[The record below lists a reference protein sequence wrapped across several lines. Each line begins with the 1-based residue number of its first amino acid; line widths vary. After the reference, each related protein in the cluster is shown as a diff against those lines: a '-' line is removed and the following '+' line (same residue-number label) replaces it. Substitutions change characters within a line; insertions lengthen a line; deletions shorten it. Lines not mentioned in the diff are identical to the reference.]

1 MKSQTIRVLV
11 VDDDEDEYIV
21 VDKYLRRAVTAT
33 YSVDWVSTFEKALET
48 VAEDVHEICLLDYQ
62 LGEHTG
68 IELLREMRSRGYQRP
83 VILLTGHGN
92 VEVDMQAMELGAFD
106 YIEKSHL
113 TPALIERSIRYAIE
127 NHRVRAALREANEE
141 LESRVRERTAE
152 LHRSNL
158 ELEQFAEIVARDLQQ
173 PLRMLAEHVRIIEP
187 ELMGADPQK
196 MLDSLT
202 SSMDCVFLEVRNMEM
217 LVQLVLDYSLTRRQ
231 RQPFSDIDLAQIAR
245 EVCAALEYRIQRA
258 GARVTVGE
266 LPIVKGDPRL
276 MRGVFENLV
285 DNALKYHS
293 DSPPS
298 VEISASRKG
307 DQWFC
312 EIHDNGLGVS
322 EEDADEI
329 FLMFARGSHG
339 QAARGVGIGL
349 ALCRKIV
356 EYHGGHIWV
365 DSRGEGGSTFF
376 FSLPVE
382 PQAAQDGSTTRS
394 NQ

>member
-1 MKSQTIRVLV
+1 MKPQTIRVLV
-11 VDDDEDEYIV
+11 VDDDEEEYIV
-21 VDKYLRRAVTAT
+21 VDKYLRKAVTAT
-33 YSVDWVSTFEKALET
+33 YSVDWVSSYEQALEA

-68 IELLREMRSRGYQRP
+68 IELLREMRGRGYRRP

-106 YIEKSHL
+106 YLEKTHL

-127 NHRVRAALREANEE
+127 NHRVRDALREANEE
-141 LESRVRERTAE
+141 LENRVRERTAE

-173 PLRMLAEHVRIIEP
+173 PLRMLTENVSALEP
-187 ELMGADPQK
+187 ELAGADSQER
-196 MLDSLT
+196 LDSLT
-202 SSMDCVFLEVRNMEM
+202 ESIDCVFLEVRNMEM

-231 RQPFSDIDLAQIAR
+231 RQPFSDIDLGEIAR
-245 EVCAALEYRIQRA
+245 AVCTSLDYRIQRA
-258 GARVTVGE
+258 GATVTIGE
-266 LPIVKGDPRL
+266 LPIVKGDRRL
-276 MRGVFENLV
+276 MRGVFENLI
-285 DNALKYHS
+285 DNAVKYRS
-293 DSPPS
+293 KEPPRI
-298 VEISASRKG
+298 EIVASRKG

-312 EIHDNGLGVS
+312 EVHDNGLGIA

-329 FLMFARGSHG
+329 FLMFSRGSHG
-339 QAARGVGIGL
+339 QSARGVGIGL

-382 PQAAQDGSTTRS
+382 
-394 NQ
+394 

>member
-33 YSVDWVSTFEKALET
+33 YSVDWVSSFEKALEF
-48 VAEDVHEICLLDYQ
+48 VAKDVHEICLLDYQ

-68 IELLREMRSRGYQRP
+68 IELLREMRARGYRRP

-106 YIEKSHL
+106 YIEKAHL

-127 NHRVRAALREANEE
+127 NYRVRDALREANEE
-141 LESRVRERTAE
+141 LENRVRERTAE

-173 PLRMLAEHVRIIEP
+173 PLRMLADHVGIIEP
-187 ELMGADPQK
+187 ELAGADPRK

-202 SSMDCVFLEVRNMEM
+202 GSMDCIFLEVRNMEL

-231 RQPFSDIDLAQIAR
+231 RQPFSDIDLGEVAR
-245 EVCAALEYRIQRA
+245 EVCRALDYRIQRA

-266 LPIVKGDPRL
+266 LPIVKGDRRL
-276 MRGVFENLV
+276 MRGVFENLI
-285 DNALKYHS
+285 DNALKYRTQS
-293 DSPPS
+293 APQI
-298 VEISASRKG
+298 EIAASRKG

-312 EIHDNGLGVS
+312 EVHDNGLGVS

-329 FLMFARGSHG
+329 FLMFSRGSHG

-349 ALCRKIV
+349 ALCRKII

-365 DSRGEGGSTFF
+365 DSPGEGGSTFF
-376 FSLPVE
+376 FSIPVE
-382 PQAAQDGSTTRS
+382 
-394 NQ
+394 

>member
-11 VDDDEDEYIV
+11 VDDDEEEYIV

-33 YSVDWVSTFEKALET
+33 YSVDWVSSFEQALEA

-68 IELLREMRSRGYQRP
+68 LELLREMRGRGYARP

-106 YIEKSHL
+106 YIEKTHL

-127 NHRVRAALREANEE
+127 NHRVREALREANEE
-141 LESRVRERTAE
+141 LENRVRERTAE

-173 PLRMLAEHVRIIEP
+173 PLRMLTEHVSAVEP
-187 ELMGADPQK
+187 ELAGADPQK
-196 MLDSLT
+196 RHDSLT
-202 SSMDCVFLEVRNMEM
+202 ESMACIFLEVRNMEL

-231 RQPFSDIDLAQIAR
+231 RQPFKDIDLGEIAR
-245 EVCAALEYRIQRA
+245 DVCASLDYRIQRA
-258 GARVTVGE
+258 GATVTIGE
-266 LPIVKGDPRL
+266 LPIVKGDRRL
-276 MRGVFENLV
+276 MRGVFENLI
-285 DNALKYHS
+285 DNAVKYR
-293 DSPPS
+293 SPDAPRI
-298 VEISASRKG
+298 EIAASRKG

-312 EIHDNGLGVS
+312 EVHDNGLGVA

-339 QAARGVGIGL
+339 QKARGVGIGL
-349 ALCRKIV
+349 ALCRKII

-376 FSLPVE
+376 FALPVE
-382 PQAAQDGSTTRS
+382 
-394 NQ
+394 

>member
-1 MKSQTIRVLV
+1 MKSHSISVLV
-11 VDDDEDEYIV
+11 VDDDEEEYIV

-33 YSVDWVSTFEKALET
+33 YSVDWVSSFEKALET
-48 VAEDVHEICLLDYQ
+48 VADDAHDICLLDYQ

-68 IELLREMRSRGYQRP
+68 LELLREMRGRGYQRP

-106 YIEKSHL
+106 YIEKTNL

-127 NHRVRAALREANEE
+127 NYRVREALREANEE

-173 PLRMLAEHVRIIEP
+173 PLRMLAEHVSSIEP
-187 ELMGADPQK
+187 ELAGADPQK
-196 MLDSLT
+196 TLDSLT
-202 SSMDCVFLEVRNMEM
+202 ESMDCVFLEVRNMEM

-231 RQPFSDIDLAQIAR
+231 RKPFSDIDLGEIAR
-245 EVCAALEYRIQRA
+245 SVCDALGYRIQRA
-258 GARVTVGE
+258 GATVTIGE
-266 LPIVKGDPRL
+266 LPLVSGDRRL
-276 MRGVFENLV
+276 MRAVFENLV
-285 DNALKYHS
+285 DNALKYRS
-293 DSPPS
+293 EASPQI
-298 VEISASRKG
+298 EIAATRKG

-312 EIHDNGLGVS
+312 EVHDNGLGVS

-329 FLMFARGSHG
+329 FLMFSRGSHG
-339 QAARGVGIGL
+339 ESARGVGIGL
-349 ALCRKIV
+349 ALCRKII

-376 FSLPVE
+376 FALPIDQPHDE
-382 PQAAQDGSTTRS
+382 NDAS
-394 NQ
+394 